1 MVLSPGSHL
10 LIFFHL
16 LHCKP
21 SKVTR
26 NPFYFTLKIIFVLE
40 ILKFLCWLF
49 GHVEEG
55 LIRKPRLISKFM
67 TSHNGQSITAMYI
80 KSNLS
85 RSEGSQTMQFGRLTE
100 YNLRNIFLEKSYTMI
115 TSLDQQSETFQS
127 LFLVNAPVKF

>member
-1 MVLSPGSHL
+1 
-10 LIFFHL
+10 
-16 LHCKP
+16 
-21 SKVTR
+21 
-26 NPFYFTLKIIFVLE
+26 
-40 ILKFLCWLF
+40 
-49 GHVEEG
+49 
-55 LIRKPRLISKFM
+55 M